1 MKKSIKKLITASAIT
16 FVTLAVG
23 FAITMASFNLFG
35 YLSIGEMKVL
45 FAIDVIALF
54 FTGSVFLLFQ
64 ESKTNKKRKEEQYR
78 IRRERR
84 LEEINNELYEINLVI
99 NRSNSAA

>member
-1 MKKSIKKLITASAIT
+1 MKKTTKKLITASAIT

-64 ESKTNKKRKEEQYR
+64 ESKANKKRKEEQYR

-84 LEEINNELYEINLVI
+84 LEEINNELHEINLVI